1 LRLIT
6 KLTSFT
12 ILSPSSFKPIRCP
25 NTILDDQPSKSL
37 TLWRSPRLPNQRRH
51 EGLGVAEE
59 FHDVSRLEKVTSII
73 CELPIYRVRRV
84 GVQMLLKYLPKFC
97 KLHMCSRDKPP
108 WFLICATQSFCNI
121 ALLLFWEIIN
131 ERGNIFRPHSIKP
144 ISLLEKSFLPISNG
158 NHCSRCEQI
167 NILEVHVFPRPTQGF
182 VSSSPCHNYLMR
194 CAEANLLR
202 FRILGH
208 HNL

>member
-1 LRLIT
+1 
-6 KLTSFT
+6 
-12 ILSPSSFKPIRCP
+12 
-25 NTILDDQPSKSL
+25 
-37 TLWRSPRLPNQRRH
+37 
-51 EGLGVAEE
+51 VAGE

-121 ALLLFWEIIN
+121 AL
-131 ERGNIFRPHSIKP
+131 PHSIKP